1 MKITIT
7 APKPRNPLVALARL
21 RRAGSHRPDRATQ
34 RQQAKSAL
42 MRELDRLKP
51 SP

>member
-7 APKPRNPLVALARL
+7 APKPRNPLVALARQ
-21 RRAGSHRPDRATQ
+21 RRAGSHRPDSASH
-34 RQQAKSAL
+34 RQQAKNAL
-42 MRELDRLKP
+42 MRELNRLKP